1 MVDGSL
7 NVEELLEK
15 VDIVDIVSDYVKLKK
30 SGKNFKALCPFHS
43 EKTPSFF
50 VNPEKQIFH
59 CFGCGIGGN
68 AIKFLMNI
76 EKISFYEALNIIA
89 KKVGIEISRKENI
102 EESAEKKKI
111 FKINEY
117 TANIYNKILFSQY
130 GKIALEYL
138 YKRNLTDEYINKFM
152 IGFAPQG
159 NFLLNKIEE
168 EKLNK
173 EDFIVAGLIDEK
185 GEEDTFK
192 NRIILPIYNM
202 KNEIIGFGAR
212 AIDEGILPKY
222 LNIRENIL
230 FNKSSSLYG
239 INWAKEFIKSK
250 GFVIFVEGYFDV
262 LKMHING
269 LCNSVAPM
277 GTAIT
282 DLHLNILKK
291 LTDKILLLFDGD
303 DAGVRAC
310 MRNLENILK
319 NGFEIKICMLPAG
332 FDPDKFI
339 DEYGIEALGNFIEH
353 SSYDFVDFAISVNS
367 QIYDV
372 KSPKEKSIVIKDIVK
387 LISNIPDE
395 IERYEFL
402 KKLSEKMEIKLEIL
416 EDYLEKII
424 TEESNK
430 INLMNFEQ
438 KNQFLSAEELLI
450 EILLNDKRYWEKI
463 FEYKGQLT
471 DNIEKIISTGENL
484 LKRGIEITPNFLIME
499 LDENEIVNLI
509 SSIAVKD
516 NHTITENKKEKIFND
531 CIKKLRE
538 KKLLLEI
545 ENLKKKMNEK
555 IEKGQNYNEEL
566 EEIQKLHIQLNQLK
580 RSENGKK
587 EKRT

>member
-138 YKRNLTDEYINKFM
+138 YKRNLNDEYINKFM

-230 FNKSSSLYG
+230 FNKSASLYG

-430 INLMNFEQ
+430 INLMNFQQ
-438 KNQFLSAEELLI
+438 KNQFLSAEGLLI

-509 SSIAVKD
+509 SSIGVKD
-516 NHTITENKKEKIFND
+516 NHTITESKKDRIFND